1 MRFWLVLYNP
11 LLSGGFMSL
20 LTAQNLTFGFLD
32 GVLFKGAA
40 FKVEET
46 DRIGLI
52 GANGTGKTSLFKL
65 IIGKYSP
72 NEGGIVRGKDV
83 RIGYMEQYLECDD
96 NQTLYDEALTVFS
109 DVTRMEEELEEITQK
124 LLSDSSIE
132 LIEKQIKLTEE
143 IERRDGLIY
152 KAKTKSALLGLG
164 FSENDLNLK
173 VNSLSGG
180 QRSKLSLC
188 KLLLSNT
195 NLLLLDEPTNNL
207 DIDAVTWL
215 EDFLI
220 KYKGAIIVVSHD
232 RYFLDK
238 VTTSTMEIA
247 HKKLTLTTGNYT
259 VFQKIK
265 AERELTIEREY
276 EKTIAEIKRIEG
288 IIEQQKRFNQA
299 RNYVTIA
306 SKEKQIERL
315 KETLVIPDKALKSV
329 YFSFKT
335 DIRTG
340 DEVVSIKDLAKSF
353 PNKQLF
359 SNFNLSVFREEKVF
373 LLGPNG
379 CGKSTFLKI
388 LNKEVQQDYGTFR
401 FGSNVKIGYFDQ
413 NIDKLHSD
421 KTVLDEVWDMYRH
434 MTETEIRSALAMFLF
449 CGEDVF
455 KKVSLLSGGERAK
468 ISLLKIML
476 SKPNFLIL
484 DEPTNHLDITSRE
497 VLENALLDFDG
508 TMLVV
513 SHDRYFIN
521 KLATK
526 TVYLTHNGAVN
537 IDGNYDSYLEYRQN
551 NAESEKIV
559 AEKKPVV
566 NDYKLRKERASNE
579 RKRKT
584 RISKL
589 EAEIEEIEI
598 KSATLETEISSP
610 EISANY
616 ETLLEYTNNLNTLRT
631 MLEEMYTE
639 WEELQAEE

>member
-1 MRFWLVLYNP
+1 
-11 LLSGGFMSL
+11 MSL

-40 FKVEET
+40 FKVEEN
-46 DRIGLI
+46 DKIGLI

-65 IIGKYSP
+65 IIGEYSP

-96 NQTLYDEALTVFS
+96 NQTLYNEALTVFS
-109 DVTRMEEELEEITQK
+109 DVAKMEEELEEINRK
-124 LLSDSSIE
+124 LLNDSNIE
-132 LIEKQIKLTEE
+132 LIEKQIRLTED
-143 IERRDGLIY
+143 IERRDGLVY
-152 KAKTKSALLGLG
+152 KAKTKSALIGLG
-164 FSENDLNLK
+164 FSEKDLDLK

-207 DIDAVTWL
+207 DIDAVNWL

-220 KYKGAIIVVSHD
+220 KYKGAVIVVSHD

-238 VTTSTMEIA
+238 ITTSTMEIA

-259 VFQKIK
+259 VFQKLK
-265 AERELTIEREY
+265 AERELAIEREY
-276 EKTIAEIKRIEG
+276 EKTITEIKRIEG

-299 RNYVTIA
+299 RNYITIA

-315 KETLVIPDKALKSV
+315 KETLVVPDKALKSV
-329 YFSFKT
+329 HFSFKT
-335 DIRTG
+335 DVRTG
-340 DEVVSIKDLAKSF
+340 DEVVTVKDLSKSF
-353 PNKQLF
+353 PDKKLF
-359 SNFNLSVFREEKVF
+359 SNFNLSVYREDRVF

-388 LNKEVQQDYGTFR
+388 LNKEITQDYGTFR

-413 NIDKLHSD
+413 NIDKLHSE
-421 KTVLDEVWDMYRH
+421 KTVLDEVWDLYRF

-449 CGEDVF
+449 CGEDVY

-508 TMLVV
+508 TLLVV

-521 KLATK
+521 KLANK
-526 TVYLTHNGAVN
+526 TVYLTHDGAVN
-537 IDGNYDSYLEYRQN
+537 IDGNYDDYLVYRE
-551 NAESEKIV
+551 NAAANVNKKS
-559 AEKKPVV
+559 EKKPVI
-566 NDYKLRKERASNE
+566 NDYKLRKEKASNE

-589 EAEIEEIEI
+589 ELEIEETENNI
-598 KSATLETEISSP
+598 STLEDELATP
-610 EISANY
+610 EISADY
-616 ETLLEYTNNLNTLRT
+616 EKLLEYTNKLNDLRT
-631 MLEEMYTE
+631 SLEEMYSE
-639 WEELQAEE
+639 WEKLQSEE

>member
-1 MRFWLVLYNP
+1 
-11 LLSGGFMSL
+11 MSL

-40 FKVEET
+40 FKVEEN
-46 DRIGLI
+46 DKIGLI

-65 IIGKYSP
+65 IIGEYSP
-72 NEGGIVRGKDV
+72 NEGGVVRGKDV

-96 NQTLYDEALTVFS
+96 NQTLYNEALTVFS
-109 DVTRMEEELEEITQK
+109 DVARMEEELEGINEK
-124 LLSDSSIE
+124 LLSESNIK
-132 LIEKQIKLTEE
+132 LIEKQVKLTEE
-143 IERRDGLIY
+143 IERRDGLVY

-164 FSENDLNLK
+164 FSESDLNLK

-207 DIDAVTWL
+207 DIDAVNWL

-220 KYKGAIIVVSHD
+220 KYKGAVIVVSHD

-238 VTTSTMEIA
+238 ITTSTMEIS

-259 VFQKIK
+259 VFQRLK

-276 EKTIAEIKRIEG
+276 EKTITEIKRIEG

-299 RNYVTIA
+299 RNYITIA
-306 SKEKQIERL
+306 SKEKQIDRL
-315 KETLVIPDKALKSV
+315 KETLVVPDKALKSV
-329 YFSFKT
+329 HFSFKT
-335 DIRTG
+335 DVRTG
-340 DEVVSIKDLAKSF
+340 DEVVKVHDLAKSF
-353 PNKQLF
+353 PDKKLF
-359 SNFNLSVFREEKVF
+359 SNFNLSVFREDRVF

-388 LNKEVQQDYGTFR
+388 LNKEVNQDSGTFC

-421 KTVLDEVWDMYRH
+421 KTVLDEVWDMYRF

-449 CGEDVF
+449 CGEDVY

-521 KLATK
+521 KLANK
-526 TVYLTHNGAVN
+526 TVYLTHDGAVN
-537 IDGNYDSYLEYRQN
+537 IDGNYDNYLLFREN
-551 NAESEKIV
+551 NAVNEAKTT
-559 AEKKPVV
+559 EKKPVI
-566 NDYKLRKERASNE
+566 NDYKLRKEKASNE

-589 EAEIEEIEI
+589 ETEIDLTENKISALEEEI
-598 KSATLETEISSP
+598 STP
-610 EISANY
+610 EISADY
-616 ETLLEYTNNLNTLRT
+616 EKLLEFTNNLNNLRT
-631 MLEEMYTE
+631 NLENMYSE
-639 WEELQAEE
+639 WEELQSEE

>member
-1 MRFWLVLYNP
+1 
-11 LLSGGFMSL
+11 MSL

-40 FKVEET
+40 FKVEEN
-46 DRIGLI
+46 DKIGLI

-65 IIGKYSP
+65 IIGTYSA

-109 DVTRMEEELEEITQK
+109 DVSEMEAELENITEK
-124 LLSDSSIE
+124 LLTESNIE
-132 LIEKQIKLTEE
+132 LIERQIKLTEE
-143 IERRDGLIY
+143 IERRDGLVY
-152 KAKTKSALLGLG
+152 RAKTKSALLGLG
-164 FSENDLNLK
+164 FTENDLNLK

-188 KLLLSNT
+188 KLLLSDT

-247 HKKLTLTTGNYT
+247 HQKLTLTTGNYT
-259 VFQKIK
+259 VFQKLK
-265 AERELTIEREY
+265 SERELTIEREY
-276 EKTIAEIKRIEG
+276 EKAITEIKRIEG

-315 KETLVIPDKALKSV
+315 KDALVVPDKALKSV
-329 YFSFKT
+329 HFSFKT
-335 DIRTG
+335 EVRTG
-340 DEVVSIKDLAKSF
+340 DEVLNVKDLAKSF
-353 PNKQLF
+353 PDKQLF
-359 SNFNLSVFREEKVF
+359 SSFNLSVFREERVF

-388 LNKEVQQDYGTFR
+388 LTKEVQQDSGIFR

-421 KTVLDEVWDMYRH
+421 KTVLDEVWDMYRF

-449 CGEDVF
+449 CGEDVY

-521 KLATK
+521 KLANK
-526 TVYLTHNGAVN
+526 IVYLTHEGAVN
-537 IDGNYDSYLEYRQN
+537 IDGNYDNYLLFREN
-551 NAESEKIV
+551 SVMNEVKT
-559 AEKKPVV
+559 AEKKPVI
-566 NDYKLRKERASNE
+566 NDYKLRKEKASNE

-589 EAEIEEIEI
+589 EVEI
-598 KSATLETEISSP
+598 AETESKIAVLEDEISTP

-616 ETLLEYTNNLNTLRT
+616 EKLLEYTNKLNELRT
-631 MLEEMYTE
+631 NLEDMYSE
-639 WEELQAEE
+639 WEQLQTEE

>member
-1 MRFWLVLYNP
+1 
-11 LLSGGFMSL
+11 MSL

-40 FKVEET
+40 FKVEEN
-46 DRIGLI
+46 DKIGLI

-65 IIGKYSP
+65 IIGTYAP

-96 NQTLYDEALTVFS
+96 NQTLYNEALTVFS
-109 DVTRMEEELEEITQK
+109 DVARMEEELEEINER
-124 LLSDSSIE
+124 LLTESSIE
-132 LIEKQIKLTEE
+132 LIEKQVKLTEE
-143 IERRDGLIY
+143 IERRDGLVY
-152 KAKTKSALLGLG
+152 KAKTKSALIGLG
-164 FSENDLNLK
+164 FSEKDLDLK

-188 KLLLSNT
+188 KLLLSDT

-207 DIDAVTWL
+207 DIDAVNWL

-220 KYKGAIIVVSHD
+220 KYKGAVIVVSHD

-238 VTTSTMEIA
+238 ITTSTMEIA
-247 HKKLTLTTGNYT
+247 HKKLTLTTGNYS
-259 VFQKIK
+259 VFQKLK

-276 EKTIAEIKRIEG
+276 EKTITEIKRIEG

-299 RNYVTIA
+299 RNYITIA

-315 KETLVIPDKALKSV
+315 KETLVVPDKALKSIH
-329 YFSFKT
+329 FSFKT
-335 DIRTG
+335 DVRTG
-340 DEVVSIKDLAKSF
+340 DEVVNVKDLSKSF
-353 PNKQLF
+353 PDKKLF
-359 SNFNLSVFREEKVF
+359 SNFNLSVFREDRVF

-388 LNKEVQQDYGTFR
+388 LNKEVNHDYGTFR

-421 KTVLDEVWDMYRH
+421 KTVLDEVWDMYRF

-449 CGEDVF
+449 CGEDVY

-497 VLENALLDFDG
+497 VLENALSDFDG

-521 KLATK
+521 KLANK
-526 TVYLTHNGAVN
+526 TVYLTHDGAVN
-537 IDGNYDSYLEYRQN
+537 IDGNYDNYLQYRESQN
-551 NAESEKIV
+551 AV
-559 AEKKPVV
+559 AVTDKEEKKPIV
-566 NDYKLRKERASNE
+566 NDYKLRKEKASNE

-589 EAEIEEIEI
+589 EVEIEETENKI
-598 KSATLETEISSP
+598 SLLEEEISTP

-616 ETLLEYTNNLNTLRT
+616 EKLLEYTNNLNDLRT
-631 MLEEMYTE
+631 SLEDMYSE
-639 WEELQAEE
+639 WEELQTEE

>member
-1 MRFWLVLYNP
+1 
-11 LLSGGFMSL
+11 MSL

-40 FKVEET
+40 FKVEEN
-46 DRIGLI
+46 DKIGLI

-65 IIGKYSP
+65 IIGTYSP

-96 NQTLYDEALTVFS
+96 NQTLYNEALTVFS
-109 DVTRMEEELEEITQK
+109 DVAKMEEELEGITER
-124 LLSDSSIE
+124 LLTESSID
-132 LIEKQIKLTEE
+132 LIEKQVKLTED
-143 IERRDGLIY
+143 IERRDGLVY

-164 FSENDLNLK
+164 FSEQDLDLK

-207 DIDAVTWL
+207 DIDAVNWL

-220 KYKGAIIVVSHD
+220 KYKGAVIVVSHD

-238 VTTSTMEIA
+238 ITTSTMEIS

-259 VFQKIK
+259 VFQKLK

-276 EKTIAEIKRIEG
+276 EKTITEIKRIEG

-299 RNYVTIA
+299 RNYITIA

-315 KETLVIPDKALKSV
+315 KETLVVPDKALKSV
-329 YFSFKT
+329 HFSFKT
-335 DIRTG
+335 DVRTG
-340 DEVVSIKDLAKSF
+340 DEVVKVQDLSKSF
-353 PNKQLF
+353 PDKKLF
-359 SNFNLSVFREEKVF
+359 SNFNLSVFREDRVF

-388 LNKEVQQDYGTFR
+388 LNKEINQDYGTFR

-421 KTVLDEVWDMYRH
+421 KTVLDEVWDMYRF

-449 CGEDVF
+449 CGEDVY

-476 SKPNFLIL
+476 AKPNFLIL

-521 KLATK
+521 KLANK
-526 TVYLTHNGAVN
+526 TVYLTHDGAVN
-537 IDGNYDSYLEYRQN
+537 IDGNYDDYLLFR
-551 NAESEKIV
+551 ESSAVNDVKT

-566 NDYKLRKERASNE
+566 NDYKLRKEKASNE

-589 EAEIEEIEI
+589 EVEIEETENKI
-598 KSATLETEISSP
+598 SALEEDISTP
-610 EISANY
+610 EISADY
-616 ETLLEYTNNLNTLRT
+616 EKLLEYTNNLNDLRAS
-631 MLEEMYTE
+631 LEDMYSE
-639 WEELQAEE
+639 WEELQTEE